1 MQGNSSTPVAPHPLS
16 KDLLRWCSGGVL
28 NWLPSLNRVPS
39 LLALSQR
46 SQYVKVDGGGGGGGG
61 EGGGTTPKKSKLG
74 TKVENPN
81 WDPRFKPNTM
91 LGSKIRKLTIT
102 KIIKNFDFDKSAGTG
117 RGVPCTAT
125 GEEHCLT
132 YHGKGTCQSGC
143 KKAYSHVSLPDD
155 KKEEMYTFFSDGC
168 CLRAS

>member
-1 MQGNSSTPVAPHPLS
+1 M
-16 KDLLRWCSGGVL
+16 
-28 NWLPSLNRVPS
+28 NWLPNLNRVPS

-46 SQYVKVDGGGGGGGG
+46 SQYVKVDGGGGSGGGG
-61 EGGGTTPKKSKLG
+61 SGDEGGSTPRKKSKLG

-81 WDPRFKPNTM
+81 WDPRFKPNTT

-125 GEEHCLT
+125 GEEHYLT
-132 YHGKGTCQSGC
+132 YHCTGMCQSGC
-143 KKAYSHVSLPDD
+143 K
-155 KKEEMYTFFSDGC
+155 
-168 CLRAS
+168 